1 MAIKSLQHS
10 SLTDNIFYRSMLAG
24 NTAYDPSD
32 EDILA
37 EEVLTSSQ
45 ASVTFSSLDTLA
57 AGYQHLQIRYVAG
70 NTNVATDFDN
80 VIMRFNSDAGANYAH
95 HRLWGT
101 GSVNSYASSS
111 QTQMLGGLV
120 SRGSSTAF
128 AANVIDILDAFETTK
143 NKTIRVLTGGTN
155 SSQNVIG
162 LNSGL
167 WISTSAVTTILLSN
181 FENTFRVGSRFT
193 LIGLK

>member
-24 NTAYDPSD
+24 NTAYEPSD

-57 AGYQHLQIRYVAG
+57 AGYQHLQIRTVAKS
-70 NTNVATDFDN
+70 ATKVWGELRVNGD
-80 VIMRFNSDAGANYAH
+80 SGANYSRH
-95 HRLWGT
+95 ELRGN
-101 GSVNSYASSS
+101 GSSVTSYANASY
-111 QTQMLGGLV
+111 
-120 SRGSSTAF
+120 SRYRYGVHSNVWGAS
-128 AANVIDILDAFETTK
+128 VIDLLDPFETTK
-143 NKTIRVLTGGTN
+143 NKTFRAFSGWVGADGVQLTSGAWYNTTAI
-155 SSQNVIG
+155 SSITLFLDNADLYQI
-162 LNSGL
+162 
-167 WISTSAVTTILLSN
+167 
-181 FENTFRVGSRFT
+181 GSRFT